1 MRSIVLTRSTKLHAY
16 LCIIVIGWLSV
27 AESGCY
33 FFRKRKTGS
42 HANNSD
48 IPSILSKPMGSR
60 AGGINEQALAS
71 LHAIDTTH
79 APASVRP
86 DPDVFVRRLLL
97 QYRSSGA
104 TLAREIG
111 RVEQYR
117 LLLGGAS
124 EDFVTKPSLTYDATS
139 LLAELK
145 VAEELCQGL
154 VAPDATKHP
163 GWETIL
169 PNPPSDFEKNIR
181 FLAQRLI
188 GIHSGEIADST
199 LTTLRGILDT
209 AKVDNVYTAS
219 SYIPVC
225 TTLVVDAQA
234 LLL

>member
-1 MRSIVLTRSTKLHAY
+1 MPTKFYKLHTY
-16 LCIIVIGWLSV
+16 LCILVIGWLSV

-48 IPSILSKPMGSR
+48 IPSILSKPLGSR
-60 AGGINEQALAS
+60 AGGVNEQALAA

-97 QYRSSGA
+97 QYRPSGA

-139 LLAELK
+139 LLANLK

-154 VAPDATKHP
+154 VAPDAIKHP
-163 GWETIL
+163 GWDSIL
-169 PNPPSDFEKNIR
+169 PKSVADSDGNIR

-188 GIHSGEIADST
+188 GIPSSEIADAT
-199 LTTLRGILDT
+199 VVKLRGILDT
-209 AKVDNVYTAS
+209 AKVGGSYTAA
-219 SYIPVC
+219 SYVPVC

-234 LLL
+234 LLF